1 MANKTVMVSLRMSNL
16 LRFMAD
22 NTLAVVTPF
31 MSLFTSSE
39 DSLLAF
45 LNIDCVHNFF
55 ASLLWDLAAV
65 FMRMLLALH
74 LLLVLTMM
82 IVSWLSGS
90 LMITTIS
97 SITTMSIGG

>member
-1 MANKTVMVSLRMSNL
+1 MANMTVMVAMRMSNL
-16 LRFMAD
+16 LGFMAD

-39 DSLLAF
+39 DPLLAF
-45 LNIDCVHNFF
+45 LNIDCIHNLF

-65 FMRMLLALH
+65 FMRMFLTLH

-97 SITTMSIGG
+97 SITTMNIWG